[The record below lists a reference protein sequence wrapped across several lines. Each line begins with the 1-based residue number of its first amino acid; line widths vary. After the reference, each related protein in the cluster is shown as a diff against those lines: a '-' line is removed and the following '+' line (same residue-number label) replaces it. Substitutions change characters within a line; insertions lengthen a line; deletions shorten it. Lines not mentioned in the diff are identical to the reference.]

1 MFVEAG
7 VSLGRSSH
15 RRSGAY
21 SLLVAKPCLPQRSDE
36 EAAQDGPRLKALLP
50 AGLRV
55 VPIGKWDTGRGFIQ
69 PLSQRCDQRAESGI
83 VVSQRCRPQLPV
95 ELRVVFSAVQWEAV
109 LVELCLVVRQL
120 GVLY

>member
-21 SLLVAKPCLPQRSDE
+21 SLLVAKPCLPQRSGED
-36 EAAQDGPRLKALLP
+36 ASHDGPRLKALLP

-69 PLSQRCDQRAESGI
+69 PLSQRGDQRAESGS
-83 VVSQRCRPQLPV
+83 VSTSTGAPPAAAKNKSSATRRGCRASQ
-95 ELRVVFSAVQWEAV
+95 AVAQS
-109 LVELCLVVRQL
+109 
-120 GVLY
+120 